1 MTGICRH
8 RVQMACQWQEDVHRV
23 TIVRLTS
30 VLCLS
35 VHAVHRAE
43 GKQTRLPSS
52 DVVREIGRVLQLVS
66 WGNAKGVSTRC
77 HQG

>member
-1 MTGICRH
+1 MQTPCTNGMSVAGRCPLSH
-8 RVQMACQWQEDVHRV
+8 HCTTDV
-23 TIVRLTS
+23 S
-30 VLCLS
+30 VVLS